1 MCVYAPAMSLLTT
14 QFKELESIDSTTR
27 TNTNQDY
34 LTMISSHDTT
44 FHRNILD
51 IDDSISIF
59 KLYNE
64 AKLNLQYKERL
75 INYSK
80 RLQFKKITENNN
92 ILNILKL
99 IDKDDHL
106 KNEETDQ
113 HMKDIDMYMENDT
126 PYGSFS
132 NDFELNESKYLLSR
146 PIPTHSNHYTD
157 DTTSLSHSFDI
168 HNNNNHRNNSNNTTT
183 NFMNMNFSLTN
194 EIDSFQNNSNM
205 SLSQFHYLDDTPEET
220 NWDNNPSNSLPSFTS
235 SFQVYPN
242 AVQQL
247 TPSRTPSYQSIQPLV
262 SNNSNN
268 NVTKRQPKK
277 PRRKNSIGNS
287 PDSNNN
293 NNNANSSNK
302 NTKCN
307 NCQTYTTPLW
317 RKDTQG
323 NSLCNACGL
332 FLKLHGVMR
341 PLSLKTDIIKKRQ
354 RNGNGNN
361 ITKRTGSNTRYTKPN
376 VPPSLEEQ
384 GNLDWLSIK
393 L

>member
-1 MCVYAPAMSLLTT
+1 MSLLTT

-34 LTMISSHDTT
+34 FTMLSSHETN
-44 FHRNILD
+44 FNNNSSL
-51 IDDSISIF
+51 IDESISIF
-59 KLYNE
+59 KLYND

-80 RLQFKKITENNN
+80 RLQFKKISENKN
-92 ILNILKL
+92 ILGLLKL
-99 IDKDDHL
+99 IDNDEHSKDA
-106 KNEETDQ
+106 
-113 HMKDIDMYMENDT
+113 DIYMGNDT

-132 NDFELNESKYLLSR
+132 NDFELNESKYLLSK
-146 PIPTHSNHYTD
+146 PIPTAATSHYTD
-157 DTTSLSHSFDI
+157 DINSLSHSFDI
-168 HNNNNHRNNSNNTTT
+168 HNNTT

-194 EIDSFQNNSNM
+194 EIDTFQNNSNM
-205 SLSQFHYLDDTPEET
+205 SLSQFHYLDDTPEDT
-220 NWDNNPSNSLPSFTS
+220 NWDINPPNSLPNFTS

-242 AVQQL
+242 QGQQQQL
-247 TPSRTPSYQSIQPLV
+247 TPSRTPSFQSITPLV
-262 SNNSNN
+262 ANSNN
-268 NVTKRQPKK
+268 NITRRQPKK

-293 NNNANSSNK
+293 TK

-354 RNGNGNN
+354 RNGNSNN
-361 ITKRTGSNTRYTKPN
+361 ITKRTGSNSRFTKPN
-376 VPPSLEEQ
+376 VTSSLEEQ
-384 GNLDWLSIK
+384 GSLEWLSIK